1 MRSFKSK
8 LCCILLNIVT
18 MLGLLCLFRITENL
32 YIPPVSAEE
41 VSTSSSITVEQT
53 TSEQIE
59 ETTTPTQESV
69 SAPTEEELLQERLSN
84 ILFIGD
90 SRTEGLYK
98 FTKAGE
104 YSDFCCKP
112 GYNIS
117 TIREQT
123 VASYPNQ
130 SLMDTIRQRNYQTIY
145 ICLGY
150 NELGWKSVEKFV
162 DDYQTFIL
170 EIQEMAPETELC
182 VIGILNVCET
192 FDDILE
198 PYENNQRIAEFNTEI
213 QTMCQEN
220 QLSFLDL
227 NPDFVDETGNLPQDS
242 TEDGIHFTAEFCKK
256 YLDTLLQ

>member
-1 MRSFKSK
+1 
-8 LCCILLNIVT
+8 

-32 YIPPVSAEE
+32 YIPSVSAEE
-41 VSTSSSITVEQT
+41 ATTSSFIVEQT

-59 ETTTPTQESV
+59 ETTMPIQESV
-69 SAPTEEELLQERLSN
+69 SVPTEEELLQETLSN

-117 TIREQT
+117 TIREQS

-130 SLMDTIRQRNYQTIY
+130 SLMNTIRQRNYQTIY

-150 NELGWKSVEKFV
+150 NELGWKSVEKFINE
-162 DDYQTFIL
+162 YQTFIL
-170 EIQEMAPETELC
+170 EIREQAPETEIY

-198 PYENNQRIAEFNTEI
+198 DYENNQRIAEFNTEI

-227 NPDFVDETGNLPQDS
+227 NPEFIDETGNLPQNS

-256 YLDTLLQ
+256 YLETILKNEVV